1 MLLGV
6 TGFVTPF
13 PARFP
18 YSIKFMAGNSPSPA
32 TFALIAA
39 FFIFLGVSP
48 PWPPGQKSAGQVP
61 RGGPGYPLQLPGQK
75 SAGRAI
81 PLLSLTQ
88 KHPNPKVLPFI
99 RDRTSRRRRRVPQG
113 QAPSAAGPRSDCC
126 PPPSPTARPA
136 PRPRCRGYRG
146 CCRYRYFFP
155 CSGHRAAG
163 PGAVASAFKGFPSF
177 PRRPGRIRGGGAAAN
192 SAAFRTPAEA
202 AAALTVLSPI
212 DFPAP
217 AVTAPRAR
225 PRKNTA
231 DWPGSAGAGPPSLR
245 SGGPPAPAGGHGL
258 RAQLYLS
265 PLMEVQIRA

>member
-1 MLLGV
+1 MIRFPAFFSFFQVALLLLGV

-99 RDRTSRRRRRVPQG
+99 RDMTSRRRRRVPQG
-113 QAPSAAGPRSDCC
+113 QAPSAAGPRPCCC

-136 PRPRCRGYRG
+136 FAGPGGRPSLTLVRSGRHRPPGQTAEEHRGLARVRRRRAPFASLRRPSRAGWRSRPPQATWSLPPRRR
-146 CCRYRYFFP
+146 
-155 CSGHRAAG
+155 AG
-163 PGAVASAFKGFPSF
+163 PGA
-177 PRRPGRIRGGGAAAN
+177 GG
-192 SAAFRTPAEA
+192 
-202 AAALTVLSPI
+202 
-212 DFPAP
+212 D
-217 AVTAPRAR
+217 
-225 PRKNTA
+225 
-231 DWPGSAGAGPPSLR
+231 
-245 SGGPPAPAGGHGL
+245 
-258 RAQLYLS
+258 
-265 PLMEVQIRA
+265 